1 MKAIK
6 FLDSEQREQ
15 VGFSFILEKL
25 DLLTPYGMEEKK
37 HIKPYGRANKKELT
51 AEFENIDKVLL
62 CLNENKATFREIE
75 RCFYKL
81 KDIRASLKRC
91 KNLITLDDVE
101 LFEIKSFGILMGE
114 FLESFRKMNLKIN
127 CLKFHS
133 LEGLVSLLDPEEKR
147 IPTFYIYDNYSEKL
161 KVIRLEKRS
170 LEEKIMQETD
180 QENIKKLKALR
191 LKKVIEE
198 EEEELSIRKKLT
210 EELNKYA
217 LEIEENIKSIAKLD
231 LLAAK
236 AKLALTY
243 GGIKPIISEEIE
255 LHFRNLFNPEIKE
268 MLGARGK
275 AFTPVSIHLENG
287 TTIITGANMG
297 GKSVALKS
305 IVLNVM
311 LAQCGFY
318 VFAEEAMVP
327 VVDFIYFISDDMQ
340 SISKGLSTFGAE
352 IIKLKEVIQS
362 AKREQGFIALDE
374 FARGT
379 NPKEGY
385 YLVKSL
391 AKYLSEF
398 SSISLISTHY
408 DGVLEENMVHYQV
421 AGLKNVDFNSLKY
434 KIDLNRRYSV
444 EIIQEHMDYKLE
456 RVSKENKVPKD
467 ALNIC
472 MLLGLEEELVDIAK
486 GYYKEDKS

>member
-1 MKAIK
+1 VGTIK
-6 FLDSEQREQ
+6 FLEAEQREQ

-25 DLLTPYGMEEKK
+25 DLLTPYGIEEKA
-37 HIKPYGRANKKELT
+37 HIKPYGRANKSELI
-51 AEFENIDKVLL
+51 AEFENIDKLL
-62 CLNENKATFREIE
+62 LSLKENKIVFREIE

-81 KDIRASLKRC
+81 KDIRASIKRC
-91 KNLITLDDVE
+91 ENLITLDDVE
-101 LFEIKSFGILMGE
+101 LFEIKSFGMLMGD
-114 FLESFRKMNLKIN
+114 FLETFGKLNLKID

-133 LEGLVSLLDPEEKR
+133 LDGLVTLLDPEEKR
-147 IPTFYIYDNYSEKL
+147 IPTFYIYDKYSKRL
-161 KVIRLEKRS
+161 KDIRLEKRS
-170 LEEKIMQETD
+170 LEEKIVI
-180 QENIKKLKALR
+180 ENDDERLKELKALR

-198 EEEELSIRKKLT
+198 EEEELSIRSYIT
-210 EELNKYA
+210 EELSKYV
-217 LEIEENIKSIAKLD
+217 LEIKENIKSVAKLD
-231 LLAAK
+231 LLLAK
-236 AKLALTY
+236 AKLALIY
-243 GGIKPIISEEIE
+243 GGIKPIISEKME
-255 LHFRNLFNPEIKE
+255 LNFKNLFNPEIKE
-268 MLGARGK
+268 ILGQRGK
-275 AFTPVSIHLENG
+275 EFTPISIDLKDG

-311 LAQCGFY
+311 LAQCGFF
-318 VFAEEAMVP
+318 VFTEEAMVP

-352 IIKLKEVIQS
+352 IIKLKEVILS
-362 AKREQGFIALDE
+362 AKSQRGFIALDE

-391 AKYLSEF
+391 AKYLSGF
-398 SSISLISTHY
+398 NSISLISTHY
-408 DGVLEENMVHYQV
+408 DGVVEEEMVHYQV

-434 KIDLNRRYSV
+434 KIDLNRKYSV

-472 MLLGLEEELVDIAK
+472 MLLGLEEELVELAK
-486 GYYKEDKS
+486 SYYEEDK

>member
-1 MKAIK
+1 MRTIK

-15 VGFSFILEKL
+15 VGFSFVLEKL
-25 DLLTPYGMEEKK
+25 DLLTPYGVEEKK
-37 HIKPYGRANKKELT
+37 HIKPYGRANKFELMT
-51 AEFENIDKVLL
+51 EYENIDKVLSS
-62 CLNENKATFREIE
+62 LNENRIIFREIE

-81 KDIRASLKRC
+81 KDIRASIKRC
-91 KNLITLDDVE
+91 NNLITLDDVE
-101 LFEIKSFGILMGE
+101 LFEIKSFGMLLGD
-114 FLESFRKMNLKIN
+114 FLDSFNKLNLRID
-127 CLKFHS
+127 CLRFHS
-133 LEGLVSLLDPEEKR
+133 LEGLVTLLDPEEKR
-147 IPTFYIYDNYSEKL
+147 IPTFYIYDNYSKRLKDIRIEK
-161 KVIRLEKRS
+161 IS
-170 LEEKIMQETD
+170 LEEKIMV
-180 QENIKKLKALR
+180 ENDEEKIKELKALR
-191 LKKVIEE
+191 LKKVIAEE
-198 EEEELSIRKKLT
+198 DEELSVRRHLT
-210 EELNKYA
+210 EEINKYV
-217 LEIEENIKSIAKLD
+217 LEIDQNIRSIAKLD
-231 LLAAK
+231 LLLAK
-236 AKLALTY
+236 AKLAKAY
-243 GGIKPIISEEIE
+243 GGIRPVISEKME
-255 LHFRNLFNPEIKE
+255 LHFKDLFNPEIKE
-268 MLGARGK
+268 ILAQRGK
-275 AFTPVSIHLENG
+275 EFTPISIDLKDG

-318 VFAEEAMVP
+318 VFSEEAVVP

-352 IIKLKEVIQS
+352 IIKLKEVILS
-362 AKREQGFIALDE
+362 AKAQKGFIALDE

-391 AKYLSEF
+391 AKYLSDYK
-398 SSISLISTHY
+398 SISLISTHY
-408 DGVLEENMVHYQV
+408 DGVVEEKMVHYQV

-434 KIDLNRRYSV
+434 KIDLNKKFSV

-472 MLLGLEEELVDIAK
+472 MLLGLEEELVKLAK
-486 GYYKEDKS
+486 AYYKEDKS